1 MLKKIGRYIIEA
13 EIGVGAFGRVYRAID
28 PNIKHTVAIKVLI
41 SIEDPDTLQRFRE
54 EAGTTAR
61 LAHSNI
67 VTVHAFD
74 EENGTPYLV
83 MEYLEGRTLRD
94 VIAEKQPLKLLEK
107 VEIMYQVA
115 EGLRYAHSKGVI
127 HRDMKPGNIMV
138 APNGSVKIM
147 DFGIAR
153 LAEFDSTL
161 KSRQG
166 DFAGTIPYMAPEQFR
181 GYGTTRFGDI
191 FSYGVI
197 FYELIGGVQP
207 FEAKD
212 PGSVMYLIT
221 THDPPPLRDSHP
233 EIPEALDN
241 LIQRLIA
248 KEREL
253 RVDQMEEVL
262 LDAQPIRQQLRQA
275 RAAELGAGIA
285 ALIDAGDTD
294 QAQKLLM
301 RVLELDP
308 LHREARTWKDHLG
321 AQSRR
326 ALLRSRVET
335 LVQGSNEHLQKR
347 QFSEAITSLEAALN
361 LEKTNEE
368 LHRLLDVAKT
378 RLNNARASTR
388 FLAESKWELQ
398 QQRPEKALEVAN
410 RVGALDPGNP
420 DVGPLLDTIQK
431 ELSQRKIAD
440 VMRRAEDLLGLGSF
454 DEGLLIIDEL
464 GSEVKDLPQLQTLRS
479 RISVEKLEAERR
491 ERHSVFLAGLD
502 KAREAM
508 EKLQFV
514 EAEDVAQQLCADFP
528 EEPAASVLLAEIHM
542 RRAEQLRIRAV
553 SEIAE
558 SVRAFIRDK
567 QIEAARGA
575 LKTGMQEFPNESS
588 LRRLDDMLVAL
599 EAAYHR
605 TEAIRRVEREA
616 EDHRKAD
623 RFDQA
628 IGVVKKALAEMGI
641 DPVLVALQK
650 DLEFEREQRETSRMI
665 ELRLKE
671 AVELLDTGQ
680 LHAAV
685 QILEPLSKQHPR
697 EERLVGMLEA
707 ANSAVLEEQESL
719 NRLLA
724 DIAALE
730 SRDEFAGALK
740 HAKLAR
746 PSCEGHQV
754 LAATVERLQSRQA
767 ELDNNLLEI
776 RAAIRAANFHEAS
789 AALQR
794 AQSKFPYAAALT
806 PLVQTIS
813 EGVANAEW
821 HALETNVRDRIQAGD
836 IRLAANQLVAADVDQ
851 HKSELW
857 RQLWNE
863 WEKRLRNREAE
874 IEDSIQLLEWLAQ
887 RGIAGPKHERTLAA
901 AREALRTARLKSD
914 SNNIEKAI
922 SVGDWARSTQLL
934 KAAQAEFPN
943 EPLFAEFEARISKG
957 QAEFEATMRRLEIEG
972 FIRRNDFKVAIER
985 LAASREGLANSPAW
999 PLLWTNIEARLTAPD
1014 RCDAAATLLKELPS
1028 QSRELTEVQRLIAAV
1043 SKANEHQTH
1052 ERERVL
1058 EMERQAIAAARQR
1071 EEEAKRKQEEIEKGR
1086 AAAAAR
1092 LKAGDLAAA
1101 LKLIDELNA
1110 RHPGEASVLADRDA
1124 INQAIAAARQ
1134 REEEVKRKQEE
1145 IEKGRAAAAARLKA
1159 GDLAAALKLID
1170 ELNALHPGEA
1180 SVLADRD
1187 AIIQK
1192 QIRERQDY
1200 EKRSEM
1206 ARLAEGADRPEEALQ
1221 HWNLLRER
1229 HPNDSEVKAAIA
1241 RAMTLIADK
1250 RRRVLDAAVA
1260 SAKGAMDDGHLE
1272 EASQQ
1277 LKLISSMLDAIPNR
1291 SAALSA
1297 VVSGLQ
1303 SRLANLLAAK
1313 RLIEEGERLFARSDF
1328 KGGSQKFRDAAKRI
1342 PSEGEVLAA
1351 YVNTLIQQATMIAD
1365 NDWKGTEHLIE
1376 VISLLDPRHSAVIE
1390 LRSRA
1395 NAARLEEAVVGVLKN
1410 SEKLISTGSLERAR
1424 KTVEEG
1430 LAAYPGEP
1438 RLTQRLAAIDSQL
1451 IQTIQ
1456 SKEQKINLKELEKIE
1471 SELSSAK
1478 PRHIA
1483 KLVERLAKIEAR
1495 AVPGSEAAIKA
1506 RRIAQSAAA
1515 RAQTILASTTDA
1527 DETATDVTRP
1537 APPSS
1542 KSAVLKNID
1551 RRKLMIGAAAAVLL
1565 AIGILVSVRFLRPA
1579 KAIEVTV
1586 TSEAAGVAVSLANQ
1600 TCVIPA
1606 CQIHVPA
1613 GTYTL
1618 TARKDGYRL
1627 LTQQVT
1633 IRAGQTLLSL
1643 PVTLEPLPELLNIST
1658 NFDSGRITL
1667 DGSPAGDLRD
1677 GQFSLSGIKPGRHV
1691 LKITSG
1697 VASFETAWISKLGSG
1712 PEIVSP
1718 VSAANLQATVVAS
1731 VGETGA
1737 VLCNCGGQNVSV
1749 DGVAVGR
1756 AGASAGDATIFKNLK
1771 EGRRQIAVAG
1781 RTSVVDVH
1789 PNPALSLFLTMDRN
1803 VGTLIVETGEDN
1815 AKIYL
1820 NNQLYRRTSEHG
1832 ALRITVDVGQYSIRV
1847 EKDGFQRPPVQI
1859 ISVGKGDER
1868 RVAMALVPTTSSLY
1882 IVGAM
1887 PATQVRIDGNTI
1899 GETDAAGAFR
1909 AAVQPGTHNI
1919 DLVKPGYVTARLVAQ
1934 FTAGSAFRPEPE
1946 QLAMS
1951 RIGPPP
1957 PPNPVQIE
1965 AQDWDRIRGSNN
1977 AGDFEAFLNRHS
1989 NGAHAAEARNRENQ
2003 LRQQQ
2008 QANAARQAEQTVW
2021 DATDKSRKASLQDF
2035 LSRFGNGAHA
2045 QDARTL
2051 ISGFDKQEADA
2062 LASRRAKELQDKER
2076 RDREQEAATRGA
2088 ADEQAVARTIGSFE
2102 TSFNGMDLR
2111 GLQAIWVDIPKA
2123 TADALDNQFRAAR
2136 AVTYQLTPLG
2146 RATINGTS
2154 ATVNC
2159 SRSLTVVLKSG
2170 QRVPPAQDMVR
2181 VALER
2186 AGNRWVIRSL
2196 TPY

>member
-1071 EEEAKRKQEEIEKGR
+1071 EEEAKRKQEEIEKGG
-1086 AAAAAR
+1086 AAAAAC
-1092 LKAGDLAAA
+1092 
-1101 LKLIDELNA
+1101 
-1110 RHPGEASVLADRDA
+1110 
-1124 INQAIAAARQ
+1124 
-1134 REEEVKRKQEE
+1134 
-1145 IEKGRAAAAARLKA
+1145 LKA